1 MNLIIEI
8 INELGEISTNQA
20 ASLEEA
26 SATLEQIALN
36 SEMLVDYINT
46 DK

>member
-1 MNLIIEI
+1 MLYILINIER
-8 INELGEISTNQA
+8 ISFNQA